1 MACPCSAFVLLGVKS
16 AGLFDPVLALDPPG
30 EIEFVADALGMG
42 RVLSG
47 SQSAEDLMRELRMS
61 PMLQLG
67 VNYSF

>member
-1 MACPCSAFVLLGVKS
+1 MA
-16 AGLFDPVLALDPPG
+16 
-30 EIEFVADALGMG
+30 

-47 SQSAEDLMRELRMS
+47 TQSVDDLVRELRMS